1 MVVDVFCFFV
11 LTGQFC
17 FCGHAIPPSTLQDLT
32 EASCSDMCYGDNGIK
47 CGGKD
52 HVNVYSTSPPI
63 VGLEITPSVSQI
75 ETGSD
80 VTFTPSY
87 DSAGEDLTFQL
98 DYGKDSGKT
107 NKNQSAPDMWTTKY
121 FVPGQYQ
128 VMLYGNDVQNSIL
141 VSTIVLFFLFF
152 GVFFADQYN
161 DMVKYINILNMDS
174 FIKKT
179 LQT

>member
-1 MVVDVFCFFV
+1 M
-11 LTGQFC
+11 
-17 FCGHAIPPSTLQDLT
+17 
-32 EASCSDMCYGDNGIK
+32 
-47 CGGKD
+47 
-52 HVNVYSTSPPI
+52 NVYSTSPPI

-174 FIKKT
+174 FIKKLFKLDLYIYEWYTTCKSLDKLYNLADSNGPYAYT
-179 LQT
+179 LPV

>member
-1 MVVDVFCFFV
+1 
-11 LTGQFC
+11 
-17 FCGHAIPPSTLQDLT
+17 
-32 EASCSDMCYGDNGIK
+32 MCYGDNGIK

-128 VMLYGNDVQNSIL
+128 VTLYGNDVQNSIL

-179 LQT
+179 LQTWSVYIWMVYYMQKPW